1 MKKYSKMYYGLS
13 VFVVTALFATAPAF
27 AADDTR
33 STQTTTTDTSTIQ
46 SGDMKS
52 ASTMRGGFSIL
63 GSNLIGKNVK
73 NPQGETLGEIKDIML
88 DSKGK
93 VRYVA
98 VTYGGFLGIGDKIHA
113 VPLSAFQFQ
122 RDKDM
127 FFDDTELILN
137 VTKEQLADEPGFD
150 ANNWPDLDNETYR
163 TDLDRRYNVK
173 RSDKK

>member
-13 VFVVTALFATAPAF
+13 VFVVTALFATAPGF

-33 STQTTTTDTSTIQ
+33 STQATTTMQ
-46 SGDMKS
+46 SGDMTKS
-52 ASTMRGGFSIL
+52 ASTMRGGFAIL

-73 NPQGETLGEIKDIML
+73 NAQGEDIGEVKDIML

-98 VTYGGFLGIGDKIHA
+98 VAYGGFLGVGDKMHA
-113 VPLSAFQFQ
+113 VPLSAFQFK

-137 VTKEQLADEPGFD
+137 VSKEQLKDEPGFD

-163 TDLDRRYNVK
+163 TDLNRRYNVD
-173 RSDKK
+173 RSDMK

>member
-13 VFVVTALFATAPAF
+13 VFVVTALFATAPGF
-27 AADDTR
+27 AADDTK
-33 STQTTTTDTSTIQ
+33 STQTTTTSTTQ
-46 SGDMKS
+46 SGDMTKS

-63 GSNLIGKNVK
+63 GSNLIGKNIK
-73 NPQGETLGEIKDIML
+73 NAQGENLGEVKDIML

-98 VTYGGFLGIGDKIHA
+98 VTYGGFLGIGDKLHA
-113 VPLSAFQFQ
+113 VPLSAFQLK

-150 ANNWPDLDNETYR
+150 ATNWPDLDNETYR

>member
-1 MKKYSKMYYGLS
+1 MKKYSRMYYGLS
-13 VFVVTALFATAPAF
+13 VFVVTALFATAPGF

-33 STQTTTTDTSTIQ
+33 STQTTTTMQ
-46 SGDMKS
+46 SGDMTKS
-52 ASTMRGGFSIL
+52 ASTMRGGFAIL

-73 NPQGETLGEIKDIML
+73 NTQGEDIGEVKDIML

-98 VTYGGFLGIGDKIHA
+98 VAYGGFLGVGDKMHA
-113 VPLSAFQFQ
+113 VPLSAFQFK

-137 VTKEQLADEPGFD
+137 VSKEQLKDEPGFD

-163 TDLDRRYNVK
+163 TDLDRRYNVD
-173 RSDKK
+173 RSDMK